1 VNPDRRS
8 DPRFAGTRGVA
19 QLMLTFQLGA
29 AVRRMVEL
37 GLQPHGLSVAQFHLL
52 GALKST
58 GGVLSTG
65 EIARIMLRAS
75 QTVTGLVD
83 RLEAQGLV
91 ERELDQHDRRK
102 ANVRIT
108 QAGERRLTLA
118 LPTANDLAE
127 RMASPLSDEELRD
140 LEAKMRKLLAN
151 AWQKLAAGQEQAPD
165 ARRGR

>member
-1 VNPDRRS
+1 
-8 DPRFAGTRGVA
+8 
-19 QLMLTFQLGA
+19 M
-29 AVRRMVEL
+29 RRMVEL
-37 GLQPHGLSVAQFHLL
+37 ALQRHDLSPSQFHLL
-52 GALKST
+52 GALKSG

-65 EIARIMLRAS
+65 DIARIMLRAS

-108 QAGERRLTLA
+108 RAGERRLTLA

-127 RMASPLSDEELRD
+127 SIVAPLTDEELRD
-140 LEAKMRKLLAN
+140 FEAKLRKLLAN

>member
-1 VNPDRRS
+1 
-8 DPRFAGTRGVA
+8 
-19 QLMLTFQLGA
+19 M
-29 AVRRMVEL
+29 RRMVEL
-37 GLQPHGLSVAQFHLL
+37 ALQRHDLSPSQFHLL
-52 GALKST
+52 GALKSG

-65 EIARIMLRAS
+65 DIARIMLRAS

-91 ERELDQHDRRK
+91 ERELDRHDRRK

-108 QAGERRLTLA
+108 RAGERRLTLA

-127 RMASPLSDEELRD
+127 SIVAPLTDEELRD
-140 LEAKMRKLLAN
+140 FEAKLRKLLAN

>member
-1 VNPDRRS
+1 
-8 DPRFAGTRGVA
+8 
-19 QLMLTFQLGA
+19 
-29 AVRRMVEL
+29 VRRMVEL
-37 GLQPHGLSVAQFHLL
+37 ALQRHDLSPSQFHLL
-52 GALKST
+52 GALKSG

-65 EIARIMLRAS
+65 DIARIMLRAS

-108 QAGERRLTLA
+108 RAGERRLTLA

-127 RMASPLSDEELRD
+127 SIVAPLTDEELRD
-140 LEAKMRKLLAN
+140 FEAKLRKLLAN

>member
-1 VNPDRRS
+1 
-8 DPRFAGTRGVA
+8 
-19 QLMLTFQLGA
+19 
-29 AVRRMVEL
+29 MVEL
-37 GLQPHGLSVAQFHLL
+37 ALQRHDLSPSQFHLL
-52 GALKST
+52 GALKSG

-65 EIARIMLRAS
+65 DIARIMLRAS

-91 ERELDQHDRRK
+91 ERELDRHDRRK

-108 QAGERRLTLA
+108 RAGERRLTLA

-127 RMASPLSDEELRD
+127 SIVAPLTDEELRD
-140 LEAKMRKLLAN
+140 FEAKMRKLLAN

>member
-1 VNPDRRS
+1 
-8 DPRFAGTRGVA
+8 
-19 QLMLTFQLGA
+19 
-29 AVRRMVEL
+29 MVEVA
-37 GLQPHGLSVAQFHLL
+37 LQPHGLSLPQFHLL
-52 GALKST
+52 GALKSG

-91 ERELDQHDRRK
+91 ERQVDSRDRRK

-108 QAGERRLTLA
+108 ASGERRLA
-118 LPTANDLAE
+118 EAQPTANRLAE
-127 RMASPLSDEELRD
+127 SIVSPLTQEELRD

-151 AWQKLAAGQEQAPD
+151 AWQKLSAMQEQTPGTPG
-165 ARRGR
+165 GR

>member
-1 VNPDRRS
+1 
-8 DPRFAGTRGVA
+8 
-19 QLMLTFQLGA
+19 M
-29 AVRRMVEL
+29 RRMVEL
-37 GLQPHGLSVAQFHLL
+37 ALQRHDLSPSQFHLL
-52 GALKST
+52 GALKSG

-65 EIARIMLRAS
+65 DIARIMLRAS
-75 QTVTGLVD
+75 QTVTGLVG

-108 QAGERRLTLA
+108 RAGERRLTLA

-127 RMASPLSDEELRD
+127 SIVAPLTDEELRD
-140 LEAKMRKLLAN
+140 FEAKLRKLLAN

-165 ARRGR
+165 ARRRR

>member
-1 VNPDRRS
+1 MLS
-8 DPRFAGTRGVA
+8 L
-19 QLMLTFQLGA
+19 QLSA

-37 GLQPHGLSVAQFHLL
+37 ALQAHGLSLAQFHLL

-65 EIARIMLRAS
+65 DIARIMLRAG

-91 ERELDQHDRRK
+91 ARQPDQRDRRK

-108 QAGERRLTLA
+108 EAGELRLTQC
-118 LPTANDLAE
+118 LPTANSLAE
-127 RMASPLSDEELRD
+127 SIVSPLTDQELRD

-151 AWQKLAAGQEQAPD
+151 AWQKLAAADERAPD
-165 ARRGR
+165 MRRGR

>member
-1 VNPDRRS
+1 
-8 DPRFAGTRGVA
+8 
-19 QLMLTFQLGA
+19 
-29 AVRRMVEL
+29 MVEL
-37 GLQPHGLSVAQFHLL
+37 ALQRHDLSPSQFHLL
-52 GALKST
+52 GALKSG

-65 EIARIMLRAS
+65 DIARIMLRAS

-108 QAGERRLTLA
+108 RAGERRLTLA

-127 RMASPLSDEELRD
+127 SIVAPLTDEELRD
-140 LEAKMRKLLAN
+140 FEAKLRKLLAN